1 MLNPRSKL
9 PIDWESTFP
18 EKLSGE
24 LKSAWEAR
32 STEFRKRREDLAQL
46 VREGEMT
53 LKAARQRA
61 AELAEELAKAVE
73 TMTQKEKAKTPILS
87 RKLAEA
93 RRLRSRP
100 ATSEEAQ
107 KKTVELL
114 MHNLT
119 ELQIANRKEEFEAK
133 TFVKSAANT
142 NPAPSVEK
150 LFAVLDEATESGD
163 APAIEWCRRN
173 LERLRDFVPDESVRD
188 RIDIACDRPG
198 ILNRRLIRKYREAIT
213 PRLQEQ
219 GFVEALL
226 DKAIEVSDAN
236 ACAAIFEI
244 ARKSPETLRT
254 ESLERIAAVIER
266 VPDPAIRFAQ
276 RADQEA
282 SAEEAARIER
292 FLEASLAWVERT
304 AMLEDVRQPTEAEAR
319 RLERLAGMP
328 PQAIDEPIGLAV
340 LSRSVLPGSTEIASP
355 EVS

>member
-9 PIDWESTFP
+9 PIDWESTIP

-61 AELAEELAKAVE
+61 AELADELASAVE
-73 TMTQKEKAKTPILS
+73 TLIQKEKARTPILS

-93 RRLRSRP
+93 RRSKARP
-100 ATSEEAQ
+100 STTEEAQ

-133 TFVKSAANT
+133 TFVKSSANS
-142 NPAPSVEK
+142 NPAPSLEK
-150 LFAVLDEATESGD
+150 LFAVLEDATESGD

-173 LERLRDFVPDESVRD
+173 LERLRDFVPDEAVRD
-188 RIDIACDRPG
+188 RIDIVCDRPG
-198 ILNRRLIRKYREAIT
+198 VLNRRLIRKYHEAIA

-226 DKAIEVSDAN
+226 EKAVEVSDAN
-236 ACAAIFEI
+236 AFAAIFEI
-244 ARKSPETLRT
+244 ARKSPDSVRP
-254 ESLERIAAVIER
+254 ESLECVAAVIER
-266 VPDPAIRFAQ
+266 APDPAIRFAL
-276 RADQEA
+276 RTDREA
-282 SAEEAARIER
+282 SAEEAACVDH
-292 FLEASLAWVERT
+292 FLESSLAWVERT

-319 RLERLAGMP
+319 RLERLAAMP
-328 PQAIDEPIGLAV
+328 PQAIDEPIGL
-340 LSRSVLPGSTEIASP
+340 SVLARPAYPGTAENSP
-355 EVS
+355 ADVS